1 MQLREEEEKMGH
13 SRDGF
18 NMYGEMETMEKHRV
32 NVGAQNESRD
42 KEPDFYSSCQSMFV
56 CVPLPMCACE
66 RFPKHCCFELQ
77 RRRGRRSHMGIVE
90 RRINSFH
97 PN

>member
-1 MQLREEEEKMGH
+1 MGH

-18 NMYGEMETMEKHRV
+18 NMYGEMETMQKHRV

-56 CVPLPMCACE
+56 CVPLPMCPCAHVSDFLSTGVLNC
-66 RFPKHCCFELQ
+66 
-77 RRRGRRSHMGIVE
+77 RGGGGGTVTWG
-90 RRINSFH
+90 
-97 PN
+97 